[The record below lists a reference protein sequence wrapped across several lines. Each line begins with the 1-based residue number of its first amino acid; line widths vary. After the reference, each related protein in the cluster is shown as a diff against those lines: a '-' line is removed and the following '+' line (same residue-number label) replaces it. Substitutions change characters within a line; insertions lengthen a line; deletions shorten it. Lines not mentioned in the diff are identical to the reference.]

1 MLCGKKKLDERK
13 KQSECQLDRG
23 FKKKKVSYRIS
34 KESSTKNFCK
44 KYSI

>member
-23 FKKKKVSYRIS
+23 FKKKKKFHIAFQKKVVQKIS
-34 KESSTKNFCK
+34 VKN
-44 KYSI
+44 IR